1 MYSRMEIMKELM
13 NDGWVEIK
21 EWRTGGLM
29 MERRNKCMKEPENQC
44 IMKKRDE
51 EGGGINDGRKEQI
64 R

>member
-1 MYSRMEIMKELM
+1 MKELM

-29 MERRNKCMKEPENQC
+29 MERRNNCMKEPENQW
-44 IMKKRDE
+44 IMKKRNE